1 MSVLDQVRLVVY
13 RIHEKGLE
21 VLMPDEQTCLFGGSH
36 ELLDANKHN
45 AICLEDCVD
54 ENGDAIRIMAVEG
67 DYHDIPSIR
76 KLIRSDVELVKDKL
90 REIVPEIENGV
101 YVAVKEAFKNTLPHE
116 YAALKELKDIIVDR
130 NLVQNI

>member
-1 MSVLDQVRLVVY
+1 
-13 RIHEKGLE
+13 
-21 VLMPDEQTCLFGGSH
+21 MPDDQTCLFGGSDQ
-36 ELLDANKHN
+36 LLKENAHN

-54 ENGDAIRIMAVEG
+54 ENGRSIRILAVEG

-76 KLIRSDVELVKDKL
+76 RLIRSDVELVKDKL
-90 REIVPEIENGV
+90 KEIVPEIENGV

-116 YAALKELKDIIVDR
+116 YAALKELKDIIIDR